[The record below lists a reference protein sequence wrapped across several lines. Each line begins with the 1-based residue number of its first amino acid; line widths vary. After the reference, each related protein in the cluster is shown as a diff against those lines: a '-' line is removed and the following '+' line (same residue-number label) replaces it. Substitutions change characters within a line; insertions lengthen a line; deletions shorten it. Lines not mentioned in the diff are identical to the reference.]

1 MPSKQAYSWVSRVS
15 FTLIITVANACIFLD
30 HLHLLLQQ
38 LPQDVSVQLLCSV
51 IAHAACVITG
61 AVLCLWGKSPSIRN
75 VVWHL
80 DVLYIFVFGPVAYY
94 TGAYSQQP
102 NKLVLLVVTSIWA
115 FWSGVRAG

>member
-1 MPSKQAYSWVSRVS
+1 MPSKNAYSWVSGVS

-38 LPQDVSVQLLCSV
+38 LPRDDSVQLLWSV
-51 IAHAACVITG
+51 LAHAACVITG
-61 AVLCLWGKSPSIRN
+61 AMLCLWGKSPSIRN

-80 DVLYIFVFGPVAYY
+80 DGLYMFLFGPVAFY

-102 NKLVLLVVTSIWA
+102 NELVLLVVTNIWA
-115 FWSGVRAG
+115 FWSGVWVG